1 MEDIQLNLEFSDI
14 SKMSKEKYKL
24 IANKCNL
31 RISFQEL
38 ILEKENRKSEHAKGK
53 NIIYEELSTQTYLMD
68 TDVSISLDERK
79 WLFKRRTDNINIGE
93 NFKWK
98 HEICTCISCKE
109 SIPENTE
116 HLFYVPF

>member
-1 MEDIQLNLEFSDI
+1 MEDIQLNLEFSDV
-14 SKMSKEKYKL
+14 SKLSKVKNKL
-24 IANKCNL
+24 FVNKCLL
-31 RISFQEL
+31 RVSFQEL
-38 ILEKENRKSEHAKGK
+38 IMKKESKKCKNAKGK
-53 NIIYEELSTQTYLMD
+53 NIIYEELSTQTYLLD

-79 WLFKRRTDNINIGE
+79 WLFKRRTDDIDIGE